1 MSFMSYEPPVLSDF
15 IAAGDEINLALLEI
29 DSREFATAEDRNL
42 AQRAVF
48 TDVMEKRGL
57 PDRRQ
62 AVLCHEISALV
73 ANRPI
78 MTSLFDFVELKALC
92 MLRVAPSLVDR
103 FIAVK
108 RDNPE
113 FGLGEIMAVAV
124 EAREHHQWGHY
135 WQE

>member
-1 MSFMSYEPPVLSDF
+1 MYQEEPVLSEF
-15 IAAGDEINLALLEI
+15 LAAGDEINLALLEI
-29 DSREFATAEDRNL
+29 DSREFATAGDRNL

-48 TDVMEKRGL
+48 ADVMAKRGL
-57 PDRRQ
+57 RDRRE

-108 RDNPE
+108 RDNPA
-113 FGLGEIMAVAV
+113 FGLGEIMAVAI
-124 EAREHHQWGHY
+124 EARERHQWGHY